1 MKSETAPKEKMD
13 QSSDVAMQ
21 QKRDGR
27 SMKLGIRQ
35 RPEGNR
41 AAIARVKSYVRDRF
55 KLGPEDVVMVNEL
68 ECSLPGC
75 PPLETIIAFWTEDT
89 QRRHY
94 KIFKPVRE
102 VVEDDLPPSWM
113 KNALIVL
120 DGMGC
125 DCC

>member
-1 MKSETAPKEKMD
+1 MSI
-13 QSSDVAMQ
+13 DVAAQ
-21 QKRDGR
+21 QNEGESGSYRLGAR
-27 SMKLGIRQ
+27 SKTA
-35 RPEGNR
+35 EDR
-41 AAIARVKSYVRDRF
+41 AAIARVKQYVRDRF
-55 KLGPEDVVMVNEL
+55 YLNDDDVVMVNEL

-75 PPLETIIAFWTEDT
+75 PPLETVIAFWTEDG

-94 KIFKPVRE
+94 KVFKPVVE

-120 DGMGC
+120 EGMGC

>member
-1 MKSETAPKEKMD
+1 MVDDA
-13 QSSDVAMQ
+13 AAQ
-21 QKRDGR
+21 QAEGGDSPFRLGAR
-27 SMKLGIRQ
+27 SKTVQ
-35 RPEGNR
+35 DR
-41 AAIARVKSYVRDRF
+41 AAIARVRQWVRDRF
-55 KLGPEDVVMVNEL
+55 RLNDDDVVMVNEL
-68 ECSLPGC
+68 ECALPGC
-75 PPLETIIAFWTEDT
+75 PPLETVIAFWTDDG

-94 KIFKPVRE
+94 KVFKPVVE